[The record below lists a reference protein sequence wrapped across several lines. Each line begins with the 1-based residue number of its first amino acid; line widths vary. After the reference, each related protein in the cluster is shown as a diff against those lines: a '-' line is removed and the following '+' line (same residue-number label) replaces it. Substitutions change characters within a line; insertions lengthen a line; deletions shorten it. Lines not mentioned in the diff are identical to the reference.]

1 MTTGDASGLSRSDRL
16 RLDYDHTLDEL
27 RTLTDVRFK
36 LLALVPTV
44 SGTAIGLLGRPRSAD
59 ELLGVGLL
67 GLCATLGVLLYELR
81 NTQLYEY
88 ATRRAKAVER
98 ELELIS
104 AFDASGPGGLY
115 SERPDRSRHLLGV
128 EVGHDRGLSLVY
140 GAALAGWGY
149 LVSWGALRALDAAR
163 PRAIGGVIGV
173 CVGLLV
179 VAALVRMNIS
189 GEEPVGAPAPGQP
202 ALPRA

>member
-1 MTTGDASGLSRSDRL
+1 MTELTQPLADANGLSRSDRL
-16 RLDYDHTLDEL
+16 RLDYDHTLDQL

-44 SGTAIGLLGRPRSAD
+44 SGTAIGLLGRPRSAA
-59 ELLGVGLL
+59 ELLAVGLL

-98 ELELIS
+98 ELELPS
-104 AFDASGPGGLY
+104 VLGGSGPGGLY
-115 SERPDRSRHLLGV
+115 SERPDRSTHLLGI

-140 GAALAGWGY
+140 GAALAGWSY
-149 LVSWGALRALDAAR
+149 LVSWGALRALDVAR
-163 PRAIGGVIGV
+163 PRPIGGVVGV

-179 VAALVRMNIS
+179 VAALVRMS
-189 GEEPVGAPAPGQP
+189 VRGAAPAGAP
-202 ALPRA
+202 ALPRI